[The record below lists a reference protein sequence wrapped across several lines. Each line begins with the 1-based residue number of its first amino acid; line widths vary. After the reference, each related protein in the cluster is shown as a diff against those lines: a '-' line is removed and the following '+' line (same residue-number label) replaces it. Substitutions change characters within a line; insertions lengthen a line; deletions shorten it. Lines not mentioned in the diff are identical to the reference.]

1 MIVFL
6 IAGLLIG
13 GAAVAFVLQ
22 NITPITVTFF
32 VWKFNGSLAMV
43 ILSAIFSGAL
53 VSTLVSLP
61 RAIKKSLQISNLTKQ
76 NSKLEKELANKKI
89 EVESEPPKVN

>member
-1 MIVFL
+1 MIAFL
-6 IAGLLIG
+6 IVGLLIG

-22 NITPITVTFF
+22 NITPITVTFII
-32 VWKFNGSLAMV
+32 WKFSGSLAMV

-61 RAIKKSLQISNLTKQ
+61 SSIKKGLQISNLTRR
-76 NSKLEKELANKKI
+76 NSKLEKELADKKI
-89 EVESEPPKVN
+89 EVESERPNID

>member
-22 NITPITVTFF
+22 NIIPITVTFF

-53 VSTLVSLP
+53 ISTLVSLP
-61 RAIKKSLQISNLTKQ
+61 SSIRKSFQISSLIKQ
-76 NSKLEKELANKKI
+76 NNKLEKELADKKI
-89 EVESEPPKVN
+89 EVESALPKID